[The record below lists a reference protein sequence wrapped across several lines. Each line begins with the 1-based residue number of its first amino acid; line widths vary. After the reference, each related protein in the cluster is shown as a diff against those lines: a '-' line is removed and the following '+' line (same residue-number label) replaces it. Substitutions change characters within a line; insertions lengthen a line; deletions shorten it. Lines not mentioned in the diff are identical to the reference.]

1 MICAPMFL
9 YNRSSIQLYHILS
22 SPLRI
27 FLVSGI
33 LVLVWSL
40 CPHPHDNN
48 TFIAFLLTLCS
59 STRDAL
65 RLAGDLHDRR
75 RRPHVPSQGEL
86 LINCNISSSTT
97 TTTNITNVCPPDQM
111 GDGWLRK
118 CWCLDL
124 LSLHHLRHPAYDGR
138 QTQIRPQPGKY

>member
-1 MICAPMFL
+1 MIRAQMFL
-9 YNRSSIQLYHILS
+9 YNSPQFNFTISFHLLHVSSLSLVFSSLFGHIVFM
-22 SPLRI
+22 I
-27 FLVSGI
+27 M
-33 LVLVWSL
+33 
-40 CPHPHDNN
+40 NN
-48 TFIAFLLTLCS
+48 TFIAFLLTLSS

-86 LINCNISSSTT
+86 LINCNISSFMISSST
-97 TTTNITNVCPPDQM
+97 TTTNITNVCPPDKM

-124 LSLHHLRHPAYDGR
+124 LSLHHL
-138 QTQIRPQPGKY
+138 